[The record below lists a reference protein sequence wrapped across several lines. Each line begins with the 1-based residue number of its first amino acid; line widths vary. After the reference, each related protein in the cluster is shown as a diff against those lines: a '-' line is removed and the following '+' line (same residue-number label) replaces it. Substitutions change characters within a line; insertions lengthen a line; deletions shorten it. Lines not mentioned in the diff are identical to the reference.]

1 MAAWIK
7 FSETYVLGAMP
18 SDVATAYGAWLTAH
32 PAKAG
37 RLGEIVG
44 QVLADFRTGL
54 SANPNVPMDEDET
67 KLEIRCVPH
76 ALASVVYHLMME
88 MGLSINM
95 SGMTAF
101 NNAQV
106 YLRRLYTSD
115 EVLSGAVSLSPSYV
129 TGVQRPERAL
139 P

>member
-1 MAAWIK
+1 MAEWIE
-7 FSETYVLGAMP
+7 FDEAYVLGALP

-37 RLGEIVG
+37 RLEAMIG

-54 SANPNVPMDEDET
+54 SANPNVQMDADET
-67 KLEIRCVPH
+67 KLEVRCVTH
-76 ALASVVYHLMME
+76 ALATVVYHLMME
-88 MGLSINM
+88 MGLSVNM

-106 YLRRLYTSD
+106 YLRRLYLSD
-115 EVLSGAVSLSPSYV
+115 EVLSGAVSRTPSY
-129 TGVQRPERAL
+129 RAEAR
-139 P
+139 

>member
-1 MAAWIK
+1 MAEWIE

-18 SDVATAYGAWLTAH
+18 SDVATAYGVWLTAH

-54 SANPNVPMDEDET
+54 SANPNVTMDADAA
-67 KLEIRCVPH
+67 KLEVRCVPH
-76 ALASVVYHLMME
+76 SLTTVIYHLMLE
-88 MGLSINM
+88 MGLSVNM
-95 SGMTAF
+95 SAQTAF

-115 EVLSGAVSLSPSYV
+115 EVLDAEVSRTPSYV
-129 TGVQRPERAL
+129 TGVRHAPRAL